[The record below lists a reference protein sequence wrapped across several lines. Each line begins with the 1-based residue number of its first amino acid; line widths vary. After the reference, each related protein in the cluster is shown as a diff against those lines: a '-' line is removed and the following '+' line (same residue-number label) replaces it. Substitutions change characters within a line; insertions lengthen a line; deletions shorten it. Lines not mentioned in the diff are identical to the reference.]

1 MIVLERKGYIM
12 KTQPLSS
19 PERPKNT
26 SRIFDT
32 TEPQL
37 RLKTMGEDEFER
49 VVGEW
54 AYSCLRK
61 EKKYSNVAL
70 LGGSGDSGR
79 DLVAYIDDNMQKFD
93 IYQCKRYEKPLSPS
107 TYMIEFG
114 KLCYYTYIGEYA
126 VPNKYYIV
134 ASNGIGQS
142 LRKLIEHPKQINTEL
157 INTCDEKCG
166 KKRQIIAEV
175 IKMTDSLRKYIE
187 EFDFS
192 IVSDIAPITLLDEFS
207 KSPWYKYHFGGGIK
221 KRPTF
226 EKPSEQLKKSEKTM
240 PYVKQLL
247 KVYSKEAGQ
256 VYETQE
262 DLKNNQKLYK
272 HFMRQ
277 REGFFSAQSLKR
289 FARDELLNEDSY
301 NSLKGQV
308 EFGIMDVYE
317 NEYSSE
323 LERVKETTKQAN
335 SLGISCEEIKDVT
348 IYDKTGM
355 CHELV
360 NDEKIIWSD
369 IDENI

>member
-1 MIVLERKGYIM
+1 MLKRKGYIM
-12 KTQPLSS
+12 KTYPLPS

-54 AYSCLRK
+54 ACSCLKK
-61 EKKYSNVAL
+61 ENKYSNVAL

-79 DLVAYIDDNMQKFD
+79 DLVAYIDDNMKEFD

-107 TYMIEFG
+107 VYMIEFG
-114 KLCYYTYIGEYA
+114 KICYYTYIGEYA
-126 VPNKYYIV
+126 IPNKYYIV

-142 LRKLIEHPKQINTEL
+142 LRKLIEHPKQINIEL
-157 INTCDEKCG
+157 IKVWNEKCG
-166 KKRQIIAEV
+166 KKRQITANG
-175 IKMTDSLRKYIE
+175 IKMTDDLRKYIE

-192 IVSDIAPITLLDEFS
+192 IVSDISPITLIDDFS

-221 KRPTF
+221 KRPAS
-226 EKPSEQLKKSEKTM
+226 EKPSEKLNNSEKTM

-247 KVYSKEAGQ
+247 NVYSKEAGQ
-256 VYETQE
+256 VYETHE
-262 DLKNNQKLYK
+262 ELKNNKK
-272 HFMRQ
+272 FSIHFMRQ

-301 NSLKGQV
+301 DSLKEQI
-308 EFGIMDVYE
+308 EFGILDVYE

-335 SLGISCEEIKDVT
+335 SLSISCEEIKDIT
-348 IYDKTGM
+348 IQDKTGM

-360 NDEKIIWSD
+360 NDDRIVWSD

>member
-1 MIVLERKGYIM
+1 
-12 KTQPLSS
+12 
-19 PERPKNT
+19 
-26 SRIFDT
+26 
-32 TEPQL
+32 
-37 RLKTMGEDEFER
+37 
-49 VVGEW
+49 
-54 AYSCLRK
+54 
-61 EKKYSNVAL
+61 
-70 LGGSGDSGR
+70 
-79 DLVAYIDDNMQKFD
+79 
-93 IYQCKRYEKPLSPS
+93 
-107 TYMIEFG
+107 
-114 KLCYYTYIGEYA
+114 
-126 VPNKYYIV
+126 
-134 ASNGIGQS
+134 
-142 LRKLIEHPKQINTEL
+142 
-157 INTCDEKCG
+157 
-166 KKRQIIAEV
+166 
-175 IKMTDSLRKYIE
+175 
-187 EFDFS
+187 
-192 IVSDIAPITLLDEFS
+192 
-207 KSPWYKYHFGGGIK
+207 
-221 KRPTF
+221 
-226 EKPSEQLKKSEKTM
+226 M

-277 REGFFSAQSLKR
+277 REGVFSAQSLKR

>member
-157 INTCDEKCG
+157 INTWDEKCG
-166 KKRQIIAEV
+166 KKRQIIAEG

-262 DLKNNQKLYK
+262 D
-272 HFMRQ
+272 
-277 REGFFSAQSLKR
+277 
-289 FARDELLNEDSY
+289 
-301 NSLKGQV
+301 
-308 EFGIMDVYE
+308 
-317 NEYSSE
+317 
-323 LERVKETTKQAN
+323 
-335 SLGISCEEIKDVT
+335 
-348 IYDKTGM
+348 
-355 CHELV
+355 
-360 NDEKIIWSD
+360 
-369 IDENI
+369 

>member
-1 MIVLERKGYIM
+1 MLKRKGYIM
-12 KTQPLSS
+12 KTYPLPS

-54 AYSCLRK
+54 ACSCLKK
-61 EKKYSNVAL
+61 ENKYSNVAL

-79 DLVAYIDDNMQKFD
+79 DLVANIDDNMKEFD

-107 TYMIEFG
+107 VYMIEFG
-114 KLCYYTYIGEYA
+114 KICYYTYIGEYA
-126 VPNKYYIV
+126 IPNKYYIV

-142 LRKLIEHPKQINTEL
+142 LRKLIEHPKQINIEL
-157 INTCDEKCG
+157 IKVWNEKCG
-166 KKRQIIAEV
+166 KKRQITANG
-175 IKMTDSLRKYIE
+175 IKMTDDLRKYIE

-192 IVSDIAPITLLDEFS
+192 IVSDISPITLIDDFS

-221 KRPTF
+221 KRPAS
-226 EKPSEQLKKSEKTM
+226 EKPSEKLNNSEKTM

-247 KVYSKEAGQ
+247 NVYSKEAGQ
-256 VYETQE
+256 VYETHE
-262 DLKNNQKLYK
+262 ELKNNKKLYR

-301 NSLKGQV
+301 DSLKEQI
-308 EFGIMDVYE
+308 EFGILDVYE

-335 SLGISCEEIKDVT
+335 SLSISCEEIKDIT
-348 IYDKTGM
+348 IQDKTGM

-360 NDEKIIWSD
+360 NDDRIVWSD

>member
-19 PERPKNT
+19 PERPKDT

-114 KLCYYTYIGEYA
+114 KLCYYTYIGEYV

-157 INTCDEKCG
+157 INTWDEKCG
-166 KKRQIIAEV
+166 KKRQIIAEG

-335 SLGISCEEIKDVT
+335 SLGVSCEEIKDVT

>member
-1 MIVLERKGYIM
+1 
-12 KTQPLSS
+12 
-19 PERPKNT
+19 
-26 SRIFDT
+26 
-32 TEPQL
+32 
-37 RLKTMGEDEFER
+37 
-49 VVGEW
+49 
-54 AYSCLRK
+54 
-61 EKKYSNVAL
+61 
-70 LGGSGDSGR
+70 
-79 DLVAYIDDNMQKFD
+79 
-93 IYQCKRYEKPLSPS
+93 
-107 TYMIEFG
+107 MIEFG

-157 INTCDEKCG
+157 INTWDEKCG
-166 KKRQIIAEV
+166 KKRQIIAEG

>member
-1 MIVLERKGYIM
+1 MLKRKGYIM
-12 KTQPLSS
+12 KTYPLPS

-54 AYSCLRK
+54 ACSCLKK
-61 EKKYSNVAL
+61 ENKYSNVAL

-79 DLVAYIDDNMQKFD
+79 DLVAYIDDNMKEFD

-107 TYMIEFG
+107 VYMIEFG
-114 KLCYYTYIGEYA
+114 KICYYTYIGEYA
-126 VPNKYYIV
+126 IPIKYYIV

-142 LRKLIEHPKQINTEL
+142 LRKLIEHPKQINIEL
-157 INTCDEKCG
+157 IKVWDEKCG
-166 KKRQIIAEV
+166 KKRQITANG
-175 IKMTDSLRKYIE
+175 IKMTDDLRKYIE

-192 IVSDIAPITLLDEFS
+192 IVSDISPITLIDDFS

-221 KRPTF
+221 KRPAS
-226 EKPSEQLKKSEKTM
+226 EKPSEKLNNSEKTM

-247 KVYSKEAGQ
+247 NVYSKEAGQ
-256 VYETQE
+256 VYETHE
-262 DLKNNQKLYK
+262 ELKNNKKLYR

-301 NSLKGQV
+301 DSLKEQI
-308 EFGIMDVYE
+308 EFGILDVYE
-317 NEYSSE
+317 NEHSSE

-335 SLGISCEEIKDVT
+335 SLSISCEEIKDIT
-348 IYDKTGM
+348 IQDKTGM

-360 NDEKIIWSD
+360 NDDRIVWSD

>member
-1 MIVLERKGYIM
+1 MLKRKGYIM
-12 KTQPLSS
+12 KTYPLPSH
-19 PERPKNT
+19 ERPKNT

-54 AYSCLRK
+54 ACSCLKK
-61 EKKYSNVAL
+61 ENKYSNVAL

-79 DLVAYIDDNMQKFD
+79 DLVAYIDDNMKEFD

-107 TYMIEFG
+107 VYMIEFG
-114 KLCYYTYIGEYA
+114 KICYYTYIGEYA
-126 VPNKYYIV
+126 IPNKYYIV

-142 LRKLIEHPKQINTEL
+142 LRKLIEHPKQINIEL
-157 INTCDEKCG
+157 IKVWNEKCG
-166 KKRQIIAEV
+166 KKRQITANG
-175 IKMTDSLRKYIE
+175 IKMTDDLRKYIE

-192 IVSDIAPITLLDEFS
+192 IVSDISPITLIDDFS

-221 KRPTF
+221 KRPAS
-226 EKPSEQLKKSEKTM
+226 EKPSEKLNNSEKTM

-247 KVYSKEAGQ
+247 NVYSKEAGQ
-256 VYETQE
+256 VYETHE
-262 DLKNNQKLYK
+262 ELKNNKKLYR

-301 NSLKGQV
+301 DSLKEQI
-308 EFGIMDVYE
+308 EFGILDVYE

-335 SLGISCEEIKDVT
+335 SLSISCEEIKDIT
-348 IYDKTGM
+348 IQDKTGM

-360 NDEKIIWSD
+360 NDDRIVWSD

>member
-1 MIVLERKGYIM
+1 MLKRKGYIM
-12 KTQPLSS
+12 KTYPLPS

-54 AYSCLRK
+54 ACSCLKK
-61 EKKYSNVAL
+61 ENKYSNVAL

-79 DLVAYIDDNMQKFD
+79 DLVAYIDDNIKEFD
-93 IYQCKRYEKPLSPS
+93 IYQSKRYEKPLSPS
-107 TYMIEFG
+107 VYMIEFG
-114 KLCYYTYIGEYA
+114 KICYYTYIGEYA
-126 VPNKYYIV
+126 IPNKYYIV

-142 LRKLIEHPKQINTEL
+142 LRKLIEHPKQINIEL
-157 INTCDEKCG
+157 IKVWDEKCG
-166 KKRQIIAEV
+166 KKRQITANG
-175 IKMTDSLRKYIE
+175 IKMTDDLRKYIE

-192 IVSDIAPITLLDEFS
+192 IVSDISPITLIDDFS

-221 KRPTF
+221 KRPAS
-226 EKPSEQLKKSEKTM
+226 EKPSEKLNNSEKTM

-247 KVYSKEAGQ
+247 NVYSKEAGQ
-256 VYETQE
+256 VYETHE
-262 DLKNNQKLYK
+262 ELKNNKKLYR

-301 NSLKGQV
+301 DSLKEQI
-308 EFGIMDVYE
+308 EFGILDVYE
-317 NEYSSE
+317 NEHSSE

-335 SLGISCEEIKDVT
+335 SLSISCEEIKDIT
-348 IYDKTGM
+348 IQDKTGM

-360 NDEKIIWSD
+360 NDDRIVWSD

>member
-1 MIVLERKGYIM
+1 MLKRKGYIM
-12 KTQPLSS
+12 KTYPLPS

-54 AYSCLRK
+54 ACSCLKK
-61 EKKYSNVAL
+61 ENKYSNVAL

-79 DLVAYIDDNMQKFD
+79 DLVAYIDDNIKEFD

-107 TYMIEFG
+107 VYMIEFG
-114 KLCYYTYIGEYA
+114 KICYYTYIGEYA
-126 VPNKYYIV
+126 IPNKYYIV

-142 LRKLIEHPKQINTEL
+142 LRKLIEHPKQINIEL
-157 INTCDEKCG
+157 IKVWDEKCG
-166 KKRQIIAEV
+166 KKRQITANG
-175 IKMTDSLRKYIE
+175 IKMTDDLRKYIE

-192 IVSDIAPITLLDEFS
+192 IVSDISPITLIDDFS

-221 KRPTF
+221 KRPAS
-226 EKPSEQLKKSEKTM
+226 EKPSEKLNNSEKTM

-247 KVYSKEAGQ
+247 NVYSKEAGQ
-256 VYETQE
+256 VYETHE
-262 DLKNNQKLYK
+262 ELKNNKKLYR

-277 REGFFSAQSLKR
+277 REEFFSAQSLKR

-301 NSLKGQV
+301 DSLKEQI
-308 EFGIMDVYE
+308 EFGILDVYE
-317 NEYSSE
+317 NEHSSE

-335 SLGISCEEIKDVT
+335 SLSISCEEIKDIT
-348 IYDKTGM
+348 IQDKTGM

-360 NDEKIIWSD
+360 NDDRIVWSD

>member
-37 RLKTMGEDEFER
+37 RLKIMGEDEFER

-114 KLCYYTYIGEYA
+114 KLCYYTYIGEYV

-157 INTCDEKCG
+157 INTWDEKCG
-166 KKRQIIAEV
+166 KKRQIIAEG

-335 SLGISCEEIKDVT
+335 SLGVSCEEIKDVT

>member
-1 MIVLERKGYIM
+1 MLKRKGYIM
-12 KTQPLSS
+12 KTYPLPS

-54 AYSCLRK
+54 ACSCLKK
-61 EKKYSNVAL
+61 ENKYSNVAL
-70 LGGSGDSGR
+70 LGESGDSGR
-79 DLVAYIDDNMQKFD
+79 DLVAYIDDNMKEFD

-107 TYMIEFG
+107 VYMIEFG
-114 KLCYYTYIGEYA
+114 KICYYTYIGEYA
-126 VPNKYYIV
+126 IPNKYYIV

-142 LRKLIEHPKQINTEL
+142 LRKLIEHPKQINIEL
-157 INTCDEKCG
+157 IKVWNEKCG
-166 KKRQIIAEV
+166 KKRQITANG
-175 IKMTDSLRKYIE
+175 IKMTDDLRKYIE

-192 IVSDIAPITLLDEFS
+192 IVSDISPITLIDDFS

-221 KRPTF
+221 KRPAS
-226 EKPSEQLKKSEKTM
+226 EKPSEKLNNSEKTM

-247 KVYSKEAGQ
+247 NVYSKEAGQ
-256 VYETQE
+256 VYETHE
-262 DLKNNQKLYK
+262 ELKNNKKLYR

-301 NSLKGQV
+301 DSLKEQI
-308 EFGIMDVYE
+308 EFGILDVYE

-335 SLGISCEEIKDVT
+335 SLSISCEEIKDIT
-348 IYDKTGM
+348 IQDKTGM

-360 NDEKIIWSD
+360 NDDRIVWSD

>member
-1 MIVLERKGYIM
+1 M

-114 KLCYYTYIGEYA
+114 KLCYYTYIGEYV

-157 INTCDEKCG
+157 INTWDEKCG
-166 KKRQIIAEV
+166 KKRQIIAEG

-335 SLGISCEEIKDVT
+335 SLGVSCEEIKDVT

>member
-114 KLCYYTYIGEYA
+114 KLCYYTYIGEYV

-157 INTCDEKCG
+157 INTWDEKCG
-166 KKRQIIAEV
+166 KKRQIIAEG

-335 SLGISCEEIKDVT
+335 SLGVSCEEIKDVT

>member
-114 KLCYYTYIGEYA
+114 KLCYYTYIGEYV

-157 INTCDEKCG
+157 INTWDEKCG
-166 KKRQIIAEV
+166 KKRQIIA
-175 IKMTDSLRKYIE
+175 K
-187 EFDFS
+187 
-192 IVSDIAPITLLDEFS
+192 A
-207 KSPWYKYHFGGGIK
+207 
-221 KRPTF
+221 
-226 EKPSEQLKKSEKTM
+226 
-240 PYVKQLL
+240 
-247 KVYSKEAGQ
+247 
-256 VYETQE
+256 
-262 DLKNNQKLYK
+262 
-272 HFMRQ
+272 
-277 REGFFSAQSLKR
+277 
-289 FARDELLNEDSY
+289 
-301 NSLKGQV
+301 
-308 EFGIMDVYE
+308 
-317 NEYSSE
+317 
-323 LERVKETTKQAN
+323 
-335 SLGISCEEIKDVT
+335 
-348 IYDKTGM
+348 
-355 CHELV
+355 
-360 NDEKIIWSD
+360 
-369 IDENI
+369 

>member
-1 MIVLERKGYIM
+1 MLKRKGYIM
-12 KTQPLSS
+12 KTYPLPS

-54 AYSCLRK
+54 ACSCLKK
-61 EKKYSNVAL
+61 ENKYSNVAL

-79 DLVAYIDDNMQKFD
+79 DLVAYIDDNMKEFD

-107 TYMIEFG
+107 VYMIEFG
-114 KLCYYTYIGEYA
+114 KICYYTYIGEYA
-126 VPNKYYIV
+126 IPNKYYIV

-142 LRKLIEHPKQINTEL
+142 LRKLIEHPKQINIEL
-157 INTCDEKCG
+157 IKVWNEKCG
-166 KKRQIIAEV
+166 KKRQITANG
-175 IKMTDSLRKYIE
+175 IKMTDDLRKYIE

-192 IVSDIAPITLLDEFS
+192 IVSDISPITLIDDFS

-221 KRPTF
+221 KRPAS
-226 EKPSEQLKKSEKTM
+226 EKPSEKLNNSEKTM
-240 PYVKQLL
+240 PYVKQLFN
-247 KVYSKEAGQ
+247 VYSKEAGQ
-256 VYETQE
+256 VYETLVE
-262 DLKNNQKLYK
+262 LKNYKKLYR

-301 NSLKGQV
+301 DSLKEQI
-308 EFGIMDVYE
+308 EFGILDVYE

-335 SLGISCEEIKDVT
+335 SLSISCEEIKDIT
-348 IYDKTGM
+348 IQDKTGM

-360 NDEKIIWSD
+360 NDDRIVWSD

>member
-1 MIVLERKGYIM
+1 M

-114 KLCYYTYIGEYA
+114 KLCYYTYIGEYV

-157 INTCDEKCG
+157 INTWDEKCG
-166 KKRQIIAEV
+166 KKRQIIAEG

-226 EKPSEQLKKSEKTM
+226 EKPSEQVKKSEKTM

-335 SLGISCEEIKDVT
+335 SLGVSCEEIKDVT

>member
-126 VPNKYYIV
+126 VSNKYYIV

-157 INTCDEKCG
+157 INTWDEKCG
-166 KKRQIIAEV
+166 KKRQIIAEG

>member
-114 KLCYYTYIGEYA
+114 KLCYYTYIGEYV

-157 INTCDEKCG
+157 INTWDEKCG
-166 KKRQIIAEV
+166 KKRQIIAEG

-335 SLGISCEEIKDVT
+335 SLGVSCEEIKDVT

-360 NDEKIIWSD
+360 NIMVS
-369 IDENI
+369 

>member
-126 VPNKYYIV
+126 VSNKYYIV

-157 INTCDEKCG
+157 INTWDEKCG
-166 KKRQIIAEV
+166 KKRQIIAEG

-335 SLGISCEEIKDVT
+335 SLGISCEEIRDVT
-348 IYDKTGM
+348 ICDKTGM

>member
-1 MIVLERKGYIM
+1 MLKRKGYIM
-12 KTQPLSS
+12 KTYPLPS

-54 AYSCLRK
+54 ACSCLKK
-61 EKKYSNVAL
+61 ENKYSNVAL

-79 DLVAYIDDNMQKFD
+79 DLVAYIDDNMKEFD

-107 TYMIEFG
+107 VYMIEFG
-114 KLCYYTYIGEYA
+114 KICYYTYIGEYA
-126 VPNKYYIV
+126 IPNKYYIV

-142 LRKLIEHPKQINTEL
+142 LRKLIEHPKQINIEL
-157 INTCDEKCG
+157 IKVWDEKCG
-166 KKRQIIAEV
+166 KKRQITANG
-175 IKMTDSLRKYIE
+175 IKMTDDLRKYIE

-192 IVSDIAPITLLDEFS
+192 IVSDISPITLIDDFS
-207 KSPWYKYHFGGGIK
+207 KSSWYKYHFGGGIK
-221 KRPTF
+221 KRPAS
-226 EKPSEQLKKSEKTM
+226 EKPSEKLNNSEKTM

-247 KVYSKEAGQ
+247 NVYSKEAGQ
-256 VYETQE
+256 VYETHE
-262 DLKNNQKLYK
+262 ELKNNKKLYR

-301 NSLKGQV
+301 DSLKEQI
-308 EFGIMDVYE
+308 EFGILDVYE
-317 NEYSSE
+317 NEHSSE

-335 SLGISCEEIKDVT
+335 SLSISCEEIKDIT
-348 IYDKTGM
+348 IQDKTGM

-360 NDEKIIWSD
+360 NDDRIVWSD
-369 IDENI
+369 IGENI